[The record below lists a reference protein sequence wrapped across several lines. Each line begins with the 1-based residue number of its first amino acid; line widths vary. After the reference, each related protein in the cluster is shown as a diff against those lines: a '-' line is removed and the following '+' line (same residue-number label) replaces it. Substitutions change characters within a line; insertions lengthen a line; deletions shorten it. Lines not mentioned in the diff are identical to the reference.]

1 MPKHPVIIACRGQL
15 SPSAIEIHGGR
26 KRSMLRLGRSFGIF
40 RSVIWHA
47 TTESEANQ
55 IREHF
60 GDAVDV
66 RVAEVIS
73 GLTNDPSPP
82 YRRRKVRGQASLVF
96 LSRVSPMKNLAFAIK
111 ILGRISSKV
120 TMDVIGPIEDE
131 SYWRDCEAAI
141 ALLPDHVK
149 INLQGPV
156 PHDEVAEALGRYD
169 MFVLPTL
176 GDELRARHR

>member
-1 MPKHPVIIACRGQL
+1 M
-15 SPSAIEIHGGR
+15 
-26 KRSMLRLGRSFGIF
+26 
-40 RSVIWHA
+40 
-47 TTESEANQ
+47 
-55 IREHF
+55 
-60 GDAVDV
+60 
-66 RVAEVIS
+66 
-73 GLTNDPSPP
+73 
-82 YRRRKVRGQASLVF
+82 F

-176 GDELRARHR
+176 GETTGTSSVKRWQPAAQLRSAIARHGPIRFEAPEDGHSHSTSLRRGYMRSRQLPTRLLMTCNTERRRHRRWPPSIHRILEASTKCGL